1 MWEDF
6 PNFFTQ
12 KANGSF
18 CQKSDIL
25 SRRRPKTVHTQ
36 GLVAKVEW
44 EVVENPMNLT
54 AIYES
59 GSDTVLMRISE
70 TANLFEDSDG
80 LTPSIALKFLI
91 DGQESY
97 NIFGMQALTASG
109 DWNFFDPNLSNRLD
123 PLDTSV
129 EAGYITDQTLRKKM
143 VEGN

>member
-1 MWEDF
+1 
-6 PNFFTQ
+6 
-12 KANGSF
+12 
-18 CQKSDIL
+18 
-25 SRRRPKTVHTQ
+25 
-36 GLVAKVEW
+36 
-44 EVVENPMNLT
+44 MNLT

-109 DWNFFDPNLSNRLD
+109 DWNFFDPNLSNRLP

-143 VEGN
+143 VEGNQRPLAVGISHIG